1 MKIFLTAR
9 LGPFLFIDI
18 FRILGLSSAT
28 CKYTCEPLG
37 HLWREIS
44 GERTSWG
51 FSGFFRSYCSV
62 VQLCLT
68 LFDPMDCSTPGFLVP
83 WTISRSFL
91 KLRSLSRWC
100 HPTIS
105 SRPFSSCLWSFPA
118 SGSSPVSQLPAR
130 WRLSGDCFPQL
141 QMCFHGG
148 FNFCLL
154 LKVLHQESRLRM
166 QKNATYETQTRPG
179 DDACPPSQ
187 SESLVQEDPLPVT
200 PGLDFLLLLQEVSVW
215 VSS

>member
-18 FRILGLSSAT
+18 FHILGLSSAT
-28 CKYTCEPLG
+28 YKYTCEPLG

-100 HPTIS
+100 HLIS
-105 SRPFSSCLWSFPA
+105 P
-118 SGSSPVSQLPAR
+118 
-130 WRLSGDCFPQL
+130 
-141 QMCFHGG
+141 
-148 FNFCLL
+148 
-154 LKVLHQESRLRM
+154 
-166 QKNATYETQTRPG
+166 
-179 DDACPPSQ
+179 
-187 SESLVQEDPLPVT
+187 
-200 PGLDFLLLLQEVSVW
+200 LLLLPLVFPNGQGLLQW
-215 VSS
+215 VSFQWDDGFQVTVSHSCRCVSMGDLISVFSLKCFIRRVD